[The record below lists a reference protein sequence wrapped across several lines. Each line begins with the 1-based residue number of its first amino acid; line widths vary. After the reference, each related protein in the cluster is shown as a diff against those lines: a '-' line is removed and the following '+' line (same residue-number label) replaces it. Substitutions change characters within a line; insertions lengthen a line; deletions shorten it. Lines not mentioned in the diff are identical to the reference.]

1 MANGSSRLRKPGRA
15 NATTDDESW
24 YEPGTNSLGF
34 GGGDVSDAED
44 AETILHEFGHVLQD
58 AICPDFGQSR
68 MAAAMGEGFG
78 DYFAASYFADK
89 KSKRYRTSVM
99 TWDAITYPDY
109 TPPCLRRLDEALTY
123 DDFADEDDVEHD
135 NGMIWSA
142 TLWDIRQALGRDVA
156 DKVIIES
163 HFQLDGFTT
172 FARGARAILD
182 ADRNLHRGRNVGRL
196 KNIFQVRRIG
206 PVG

>member
-1 MANGSSRLRKPGRA
+1 
-15 NATTDDESW
+15 
-24 YEPGTNSLGF
+24 
-34 GGGDVSDAED
+34 
-44 AETILHEFGHVLQD
+44 
-58 AICPDFGQSR
+58 

-182 ADRNLHRGRNVGRL
+182 ADRNLHRGRNAGRL
-196 KNIFQVRRIG
+196 KHIFQVRRIG